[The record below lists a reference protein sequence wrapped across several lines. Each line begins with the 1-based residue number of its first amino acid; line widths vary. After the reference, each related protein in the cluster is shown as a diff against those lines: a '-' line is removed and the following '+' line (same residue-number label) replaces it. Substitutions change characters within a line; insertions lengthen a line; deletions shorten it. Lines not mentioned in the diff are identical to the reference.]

1 MDNELHRM
9 QQQADEI
16 SDVTLRR
23 INGQKRQSRQMSEDS
38 ILLLGLIL
46 ILASEKADKTLIM
59 MLLYIFAY
67 KVLDNAKIM
76 W

>member
-1 MDNELHRM
+1 M

-23 INGQKRQSRQMSEDS
+23 INGQKPQSRQMSEDS

-59 MLLYIFAY
+59 MLLYIFA
-67 KVLDNAKIM
+67 
-76 W
+76 

>member
-1 MDNELHRM
+1 M
-9 QQQADEI
+9 QQQADRI

-46 ILASEKADKTLIM
+46 ILASEKADKMLIM
-59 MLLYIFAY
+59 MLLYIFA
-67 KVLDNAKIM
+67 
-76 W
+76 

>member
-59 MLLYIFAY
+59 MLLYIFA
-67 KVLDNAKIM
+67 
-76 W
+76 

>member
-9 QQQADEI
+9 QQQADRI

-23 INGQKRQSRQMSEDS
+23 INGQKRQIRQMSEDS

-59 MLLYIFAY
+59 MLLYIFA
-67 KVLDNAKIM
+67 
-76 W
+76 

>member
-9 QQQADEI
+9 QQQADRI

-59 MLLYIFAY
+59 MLLYIFA
-67 KVLDNAKIM
+67 
-76 W
+76 

>member
-1 MDNELHRM
+1 M
-9 QQQADEI
+9 QQQADRI

-59 MLLYIFAY
+59 MLLYIFA
-67 KVLDNAKIM
+67 
-76 W
+76 

>member
-1 MDNELHRM
+1 M

-23 INGQKRQSRQMSEDS
+23 INGQKRQGRQMSEDS

-59 MLLYIFAY
+59 MLLYIFA
-67 KVLDNAKIM
+67 
-76 W
+76 

>member
-9 QQQADEI
+9 QQQADRI
-16 SDVTLRR
+16 SGVTLRR

-59 MLLYIFAY
+59 MLLYIFA
-67 KVLDNAKIM
+67 
-76 W
+76 